1 MSALRLYRQMV
12 RASRTYEDYNL
23 RSYTLRRCREGF
35 LANRAVVDQKE
46 IEALLAQGREQ
57 LAVMQRQSVIS
68 NMYAGEKSVMET
80 L

>member
-23 RSYTLRRCREGF
+23 RSYTLRRCRDGF
-35 LANRAVVDQKE
+35 RAGAGETDPKA

-57 LAVMQRQSVIS
+57 LAVMQRQSIIS